1 MKKQEAIYLAN
12 EIIAAIV
19 TTITSDEEYNRYRE
33 LAERDNMTLRDWLS
47 NKALDQV
54 QSLEA
59 CACERVW
66 DEE

>member
-33 LAERDNMTLRDWLS
+33 LAERDNMNLRDWLS
-47 NKALDQV
+47 N
-54 QSLEA
+54 
-59 CACERVW
+59 
-66 DEE
+66 

>member
-33 LAERDNMTLRDWLS
+33 LAERDNMTLVS
-47 NKALDQV
+47 
-54 QSLEA
+54 
-59 CACERVW
+59 
-66 DEE
+66 